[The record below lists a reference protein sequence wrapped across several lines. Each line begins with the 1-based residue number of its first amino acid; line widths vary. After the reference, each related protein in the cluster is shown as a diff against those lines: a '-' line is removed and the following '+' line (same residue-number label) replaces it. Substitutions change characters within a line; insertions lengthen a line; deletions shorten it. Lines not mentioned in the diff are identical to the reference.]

1 MVLGLNLQRSRG
13 WQVIEKY
20 APFNFRLHDIAIH
33 RIAEIGMGP
42 E

>member
-1 MVLGLNLQRSRG
+1 MVLGLNLEHSRG
-13 WQVIEKY
+13 WQIFEEN

-33 RIAEIGMGP
+33 FIAEVGVGP